1 MRHAVSTYDTCFKM
15 SGYSRAIRP
24 GEARTG
30 RPRVRNDSS
39 PWPGVANTPFTST
52 LPSLLLKSE
61 LMPVLHMF
69 FHLLRDSAI
78 AIEFFIEG
86 RIQVMDNHAEV
97 ALQ

>member
-1 MRHAVSTYDTCFKM
+1 MN
-15 SGYSRAIRP
+15 GYSRAIRP

-30 RPRVRNDSS
+30 RPRVRDDSS

-69 FHLLRDSAI
+69 FHLLRDTTLT
-78 AIEFFIEG
+78 IELFVEG
-86 RIQVMDNHAEV
+86 RIQVMDNNAEV
-97 ALQ
+97 TLE